1 MDKKDAMA
9 LMRLLSALESLIM
22 AWGMTKERN
31 IPDYLLEQIADSVEA
46 LEKEI
51 LSEAS
56 YGRVPDNQRL

>member
-1 MDKKDAMA
+1 VGFDSAWKGEVMDKKDAMA

-22 AWGMTKERN
+22 AWGMTKERS

-51 LSEAS
+51 LK
-56 YGRVPDNQRL
+56 